1 LIKDLQERYGHD
13 IISKAINLYHYCF
26 YDFHSYKIFKLK
38 EMENDLYEK
47 VGKIPEDYHT
57 EEMTKK
63 LKEMTHHT
71 FLKGGSREYAMIN
84 VYLLAKML

>member
-1 LIKDLQERYGHD
+1 
-13 IISKAINLYHYCF
+13 
-26 YDFHSYKIFKLK
+26 
-38 EMENDLYEK
+38 MENDLYEK